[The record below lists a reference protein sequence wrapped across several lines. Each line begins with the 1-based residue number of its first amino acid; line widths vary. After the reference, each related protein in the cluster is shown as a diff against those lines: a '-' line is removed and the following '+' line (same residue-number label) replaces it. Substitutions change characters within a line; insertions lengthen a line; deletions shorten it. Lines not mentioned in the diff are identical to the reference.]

1 MEKDFRILI
10 IACGGEIC
18 TLQSNGENIETEKSV
33 SLLAQGFDRSDS
45 EFAGNI
51 AFVTAKNSVISAEG
65 LSGRRNALLKFLRGH
80 AEQLTGFDGI
90 VVLCSAESCAFTAN
104 LFSYVLGGL
113 RVPVIFIAS
122 KLPPR
127 AAGSHA
133 AAAFR
138 AALECCCIGI
148 DPNVYALCITGSK
161 RTLLHKAARI
171 TGFDAKKFDF
181 ISDCGADL
189 STMDEFDIDA
199 IEYPPAKELPFK
211 PLKEG
216 WPLKDIETDC
226 AKRLLALSAGYAD
239 IDGFMAEEYNGEAVT
254 A

>member
-1 MEKDFRILI
+1 MADRK
-10 IACGGEIC
+10 
-18 TLQSNGENIETEKSV
+18 LQNIE
-33 SLLAQGFDRSDS
+33 LGRIGAS
-45 EFAGNI
+45 EYS
-51 AFVTAKNSVISAEG
+51 TLAEG
-65 LSGRRNALLKFLRGH
+65 GTVLVLDNIRSAHNVGSALR
-80 AEQLTGFDGI
+80 T
-90 VVLCSAESCAFTAN
+90 
-104 LFSYVLGGL
+104 
-113 RVPVIFIAS
+113 
-122 KLPPR
+122 
-127 AAGSHA
+127 